1 ERATVM
7 RQLAPQRHMFSRVT
21 DDYERMALA
30 GIVAVLEP
38 SFWLGQPRTSVGSF
52 VDYFDTIIGWER
64 FRAEQF
70 GVRHYCTLSLNP
82 KEAND
87 DRVDAG
93 VMAILPRYL
102 EKDGVLGIGEIGFDD
117 VTPREERYLAAQL
130 ELARAH
136 ELPALVH
143 TPHRDK
149 VRGVGRTLAIVREVD
164 FPPERVLI
172 DHNTEQTIPLVIDT
186 GCTMGFSIYPDT
198 KMDEPRMVELLR
210 KYATDRMVIN
220 SAADWGKS
228 DPLKVPKTVSL
239 MRQKGMPAHE
249 IEKVVGQNPVE
260 FLAKGGRPDRR
271 DLGEAWLWRQSNHL
285 VAGEKVWETA
295 RRRLPGLTCAKLFWW
310 YNMYSSADWSVTPRP
325 MYPADGRKI
334 PGIYCQPH
342 DLKHEIEGEL
352 GP

>member
-1 ERATVM
+1 M
-7 RQLAPQRHMFSRVT
+7 RIFEPHAHMLSRVT
-21 DDYERMALA
+21 DDYEQMALA

-87 DRVDAG
+87 DRVNAG

-102 EKDGVLGIGEIGFDD
+102 EKDGVVGVGEIGFDD
-117 VTPREERYLAAQL
+117 ITPREERHFAAQL

-136 ELPALVH
+136 DLPALVH

-149 VRGVGRTLAIVREVD
+149 VRGVERTLAIMRELN

-172 DHNTEQTIPLVIDT
+172 DHNTEQTVPLVIDT

-198 KMDEPRMVELLR
+198 KMDEPRMVEILR
-210 KYATDRMVIN
+210 RWGTDRMVIN

-228 DPLKVPKTVSL
+228 DPLKIPKTVTL
-239 MRQKGMPAHE
+239 MRQKGMAEHE
-249 IEKVVGQNPVE
+249 IEKVVWHNPVS
-260 FLAKGGRPDRR
+260 FFAKSGRL
-271 DLGEAWLWRQSNHL
+271 DLRELDTPVSPAQQ
-285 VAGEKVWETA
+285 
-295 RRRLPGLTCAKLFWW
+295 LFEG
-310 YNMYSSADWSVTPRP
+310 NSILRGPR
-325 MYPADGRKI
+325 A
-334 PGIYCQPH
+334 
-342 DLKHEIEGEL
+342 
-352 GP
+352 